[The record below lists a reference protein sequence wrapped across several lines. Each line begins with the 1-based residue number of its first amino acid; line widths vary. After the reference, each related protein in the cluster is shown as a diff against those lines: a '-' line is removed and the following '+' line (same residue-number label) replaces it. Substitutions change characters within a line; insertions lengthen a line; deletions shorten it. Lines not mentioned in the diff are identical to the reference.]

1 MTKKEKVTLVFNWTR
16 NIIIQVPMIVFFTFV
31 FGAVYSNTFVN
42 KIPMVIVDHDNSST
56 SRTIIKQFD
65 ESQGFKITEY
75 ANSDSEM
82 QELILRKE
90 VSAGLVIPKSFG
102 KNISEQDAPKTLF
115 VVDGTNL
122 VVGNNA
128 FAYGSEILNT
138 LNAGVQL
145 KVLEA
150 KGMVP
155 YEAMKTLTS
164 MNFVQRTVYDPQM
177 SYMKYL
183 MFGIIGIMI
192 QQTIL
197 SVLAPML
204 IEDKRKMMGI
214 KLRSKAG
221 IKWIGRLV
229 AQITMVTMLA
239 IIGFT
244 SCFYVIGKYY
254 NLPLRGTVLNNLI
267 LLLIFIVDIIA
278 VCFVLAA
285 IFRQILPCV
294 QLCMFLSVPSI
305 LTCGYVWPAF
315 MMPTGLIEKVNLVW
329 PIGAF
334 INPLRAINIK
344 GTDYQGILPYIKSGL
359 LYAAIWIPI
368 GIGFYIFR
376 IYIDKVIQKKK
387 AELKRGQT
395 PGVICKI

>member
-1 MTKKEKVTLVFNWTR
+1 MTKKEKVTLVLNWTK
-16 NIIIQVPMIVFFTFV
+16 NILIQIPLIVFFTFA
-31 FGAVYSNTFVN
+31 FGTVYSNTFVD
-42 KIPMVIVDHDNSST
+42 KIPMVIVDYDNSST

-82 QELILRKE
+82 RELILRKK
-90 VSAGLVIPKSFG
+90 VSAGLVIPKYFK
-102 KNISEQDAPKTLF
+102 KNISDQDAPKTLF

-145 KVLEA
+145 KVLEG

-155 YEAMKTLTS
+155 YEAMKSLTS

-192 QQTIL
+192 QQTVL

-204 IEDKRKMMGI
+204 IEDKRKMVNI

-221 IKWIGRLV
+221 IIWLGRVV
-229 AQITMVTMLA
+229 AQITMVIILA

-244 SCFYVIGKYY
+244 SCFYVICKYY
-254 NLPLRGTVLNNLI
+254 NLPLRGSVQNNLI
-267 LLLIFIVDIIA
+267 LLLVFILDIIA
-278 VCFVLAA
+278 VCFVLAS
-285 IFRQILPCV
+285 IFRKVLPCV

-334 INPLRAINIK
+334 INPLRDINIK
-344 GTDYQGILPYIKSGL
+344 GTDYLGILPYIKSGL
-359 LYAAIWIPI
+359 RYAAIWIPI

-376 IYIDKVIQKKK
+376 IYMDKLIEKKK
-387 AELKRGQT
+387 AKHLITT
-395 PGVICKI
+395 P